1 MEMIR
6 TFVAIELDDALL
18 TVLRQVQDELKRA
31 PVARLARWVSA
42 DGIHLTLKF
51 LGDVSSDRVPEIT
64 QAIERGCRSFAP
76 FRISLSAAGFFPN
89 AHRLRVVWVG
99 VGGDVETLLRLQR
112 AVEAELNAL
121 GFPPE
126 GRGFQPHLTL
136 ARVRDYARPA
146 EREELAKRIGA
157 VQVDSHSEMQVRA
170 VHLIRS
176 ELRPTGAV
184 YTHLAAVP
192 LGSLTTE
199 AQRPQS
205 SF

>member
-1 MEMIR
+1 MEMMR

-18 TVLRQVQDELKRA
+18 KGLRQVQDELKRA
-31 PVARLARWVSA
+31 PVARLARWVSPP
-42 DGIHLTLKF
+42 GIHLTLKF

-64 QAIERGCRSFAP
+64 QAIERGCHSSAP

-99 VGGDVETLLRLQR
+99 VDGDVEMLLQLQR
-112 AVEAELNAL
+112 TVESELNAL
-121 GFPPE
+121 GFAPE

-136 ARVRDYARPA
+136 ARMRDYARPA
-146 EREELAKRIGA
+146 DREEMAKRIGA
-157 VQVDSHSEMQVRA
+157 VQVDSHSEMWARE

-184 YTHLAAVP
+184 YTSLAAVP
-192 LGSLTTE
+192 LG
-199 AQRPQS
+199 
-205 SF
+205 

>member
-6 TFVAIELDDALL
+6 TFVAIELHEA
-18 TVLRQVQDELKRA
+18 VMKALRQVQDELKRA
-31 PVARLARWVSA
+31 PVARVARWASP

-64 QAIERGCRSFAP
+64 QAIERGCHSFAP

-89 AHRLRVVWVG
+89 PNRLRVVWVG
-99 VGGDVETLLRLQR
+99 VDGEVESLLRLQR
-112 AVEAELNAL
+112 AVESELNAL

-157 VQVDSHSEMQVRA
+157 VQVDTHSEMQVRE

-176 ELRPTGAV
+176 QLRPTGAV
-184 YTHLAAVP
+184 YTPLATVP
-192 LGSLTTE
+192 LVHETLE
-199 AQRPQS
+199 
-205 SF
+205 

>member
-6 TFVAIELDDALL
+6 TFVAIELDQALL
-18 TVLRQVQDELKRA
+18 KALMDVQATLKRA

-51 LGDVSSDRVPEIT
+51 LGDVSSDRVPVIT
-64 QAIERGCRSFAP
+64 QAIERGCHGIAP
-76 FRISLSAAGFFPN
+76 FRVSLTAAGFFPN
-89 AHRLRVVWVG
+89 PHRLRVVWVG
-99 VGGDVETLLRLQR
+99 VGGEVETLLQLQR
-112 AVEAELNAL
+112 AVESELDAL

-136 ARVRDYARPA
+136 ARVRDFARAA

-157 VQVDSHSEMQVRA
+157 VQVAPGSEMQVRQ

-176 ELRPTGAV
+176 QLRPTGAV
-184 YTHLAAVP
+184 YTPLAAVP
-192 LGSLTTE
+192 LV
-199 AQRPQS
+199 
-205 SF
+205 

>member
-1 MEMIR
+1 MEMMR

-18 TVLRQVQDELKRA
+18 KALCQVQDTLKRA
-31 PVARLARWVSA
+31 PVARLARWVSPA
-42 DGIHLTLKF
+42 GIHLTLKF

-99 VGGDVETLLRLQR
+99 VDGDVEMLLQLQR
-112 AVEAELNAL
+112 AVESELNTL

-136 ARVRDYARPA
+136 ARMRDYARPA
-146 EREELAKRIGA
+146 EREEMAKRIGA
-157 VQVDSHSEMQVRA
+157 VQVDVHGEMWARA

-184 YTHLAAVP
+184 YTPLATVP
-192 LGSLTTE
+192 L
-199 AQRPQS
+199 R
-205 SF
+205 

>member
-1 MEMIR
+1 MEMMR
-6 TFVAIELDDALL
+6 TFVAIELDQALL
-18 TVLRQVQDELKRA
+18 KALCEVADVLKRA
-31 PVARLARWVSA
+31 PVARLARWVSP

-64 QAIERGCRSFAP
+64 QAIERGCHSFTP

-89 AHRLRVVWVG
+89 PHRLRVVWVG
-99 VGGDVETLLRLQR
+99 VDGEVETLLRLQR
-112 AVEAELNAL
+112 AVESELNTL

-136 ARVRDYARPA
+136 ARVRDYARSA

-157 VQVDSHSEMQVRA
+157 VQVDTHSEMQVHE

-176 ELRPTGAV
+176 QLRPTGAV
-184 YTHLAAVP
+184 YTSLAAVP
-192 LGSLTTE
+192 F
-199 AQRPQS
+199 R
-205 SF
+205 